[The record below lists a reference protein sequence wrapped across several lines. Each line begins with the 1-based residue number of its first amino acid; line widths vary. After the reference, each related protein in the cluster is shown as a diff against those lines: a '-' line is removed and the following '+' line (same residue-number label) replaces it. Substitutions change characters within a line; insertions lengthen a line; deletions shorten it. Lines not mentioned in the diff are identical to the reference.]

1 MTMTRFA
8 LAVSVLALS
17 ACAQQPPAP
26 PTPQAVEA
34 IQVYQDLQVKSVQR
48 QMSYYNNVL
57 TYGNAV
63 VSCGIRSPQWYTQLQ
78 GVYAYQYGLELQ
90 RVPLNPEQQAAV
102 LAHSTAEVQNPSP
115 PPYICFRLQ
124 QDPLLLSLDAA
135 VAEQSLKVATTQ

>member
-1 MTMTRFA
+1 MIRPAIA
-8 LAVSVLALS
+8 LSVLALS
-17 ACAQQPPAP
+17 ACAQPPAP

-34 IQVYQDLQVKSVQR
+34 IGVYQDLQVKQVQQ

-90 RVPLNPEQQAAV
+90 RVPLDPPQQAAV
-102 LAHSTAEVQNPSP
+102 LAHSAAEVQNPSP
-115 PPYICFRLQ
+115 PPYICSRIQ
-124 QDPLLLSLDAA
+124 QDPLLISLDAA

>member
-1 MTMTRFA
+1 MIRFA

-17 ACAQQPPAP
+17 ACAQPPAP

-34 IQVYQDLQVKSVQR
+34 IQVYQDLQVKSVQQ
-48 QMSYYNNVL
+48 QMSGYNNLL
-57 TYGNAV
+57 TYGNAA
-63 VSCGIRSPQWYTQLQ
+63 VSCGLRSPQWYTQLQ
-78 GVYAYQYGLELQ
+78 GVYAYQYGLGLQ

-115 PPYICFRLQ
+115 PPYICARIQ
-124 QDPLLLSLDAA
+124 KDPLLPALDAA